1 MKVVKNRL
9 GSDSSSELIQ
19 QLNTSNKGGLITP
32 NYIIIR
38 NDQSGVQQ
46 ENKKFVMWMHVNSE
60 D

>member
-32 NYIIIR
+32 NYILIR
-38 NDQSGVQQ
+38 KTKVVY
-46 ENKKFVMWMHVNSE
+46 NKKIKNL
-60 D
+60 